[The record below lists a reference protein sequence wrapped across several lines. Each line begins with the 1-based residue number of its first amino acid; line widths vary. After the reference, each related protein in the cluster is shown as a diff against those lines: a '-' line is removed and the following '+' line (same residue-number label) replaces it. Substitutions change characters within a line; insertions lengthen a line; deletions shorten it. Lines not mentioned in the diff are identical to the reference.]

1 MNPYILEDAP
11 YGDITAELLLNP
23 EVRCKSQIISKEYA
37 VVAGLTES
45 AEIFKEFG
53 LKVQQLV
60 DEGTYIEP
68 HTPVMTIEG
77 TGRSILLCE
86 RTALNFIMHLSGI
99 ATETYEVVT
108 SARKVNPSI
117 VITATR
123 KTIPGLR
130 IAEKHA
136 VQLGGGDT
144 HRLSLSDMILVKD
157 NHIRLVGSIEKV
169 LAILKTKKPF
179 TKKVEIEVQN
189 QSEAILAAKSGLV
202 DIIMLDNFKPN
213 RIKKIYTKLKKINPK
228 IIIEV
233 SGGITRDNIQNY
245 ARYADIISLSAI
257 TLSARARD
265 FSLEIIEVN
274 Q

>member
-11 YGDITAELLLNP
+11 YGDVTAELLLNP
-23 EVRCKSQIISKEYA
+23 EVKCKSQIISKEYA
-37 VVAGLTES
+37 VVAGLNES

-53 LKVQQLV
+53 LKIQHLV

-77 TGRSILLCE
+77 FGRSILLCE

-108 SARKVNPSI
+108 RARKVNLSI
-117 VITATR
+117 VIAATR
-123 KTIPGLR
+123 KTVPGLR
-130 IAEKHA
+130 VAEKRA
-136 VQLGGGDT
+136 VKLGGGDT
-144 HRLSLSDMILVKD
+144 HRLSLSDMILIKD
-157 NHIRLVGSIEKV
+157 NHIRLLGSIEKA
-169 LAILKTKKPF
+169 LAILKTKKSF

-189 QSEAILAAKSGLV
+189 QSEALLAAKSGLV
-202 DIIMLDNFKPN
+202 DIIMLDNFKPE
-213 RIKKIYTKLKKINPK
+213 RVKGIYTKLKKINPG
-228 IIIEV
+228 IVIEV
-233 SGGITRDNIQNY
+233 SGGITKENVQSY

-274 Q
+274 R